1 MGRKS
6 VHDKGVSDSS
16 RRFWASAATLGA
28 CWVLSRFGFP
38 GWVNVLIATTVF
50 VGVLMVLPRLSSERD
65 DLDQRLSGEKERQ
78 AALRQAI
85 REARAKALQFRS
97 LSEKVKDPALATEME
112 RISVVV
118 CAIITLLENDHS
130 LRPRVR
136 SLLDYHLDKGLEV
149 ARSYIRLSEEGAS
162 SVSARSRLAAGE
174 AVLAQ
179 MRHTVEAQLHALR
192 ESDFRELEISA
203 ESLSRV
209 LREDSSLISSSPSL
223 SIQSPKRK
231 ET

>member
-1 MGRKS
+1 M
-6 VHDKGVSDSS
+6 
-16 RRFWASAATLGA
+16 A
-28 CWVLSRFGFP
+28 
-38 GWVNVLIATTVF
+38 
-50 VGVLMVLPRLSSERD
+50 LPRLPSERD

-85 REARAKALQFRS
+85 REARTKGLQFRS
-97 LSEKVKDPALATEME
+97 LSEKVKNPALAIEME
-112 RISVVV
+112 RISTVV
-118 CAIITLLENDHS
+118 CDIIALLETDLS
-130 LRPRVR
+130 LFPRVR

-162 SVSARSRLAAGE
+162 VSAQSRLATGE

-209 LREDSSLISSSPSL
+209 LREDSSLISSPSPLSL
-223 SIQSPKRK
+223 QPSKRK